1 MYGSKCT
8 KSAVRPRR
16 LTPARAA
23 FIHISRCRVYICVP
37 THLLPHNAASSPPS
51 SPPERSFASSSLG
64 KKASVDIWEESRM
77 GCAIW
82 GEMGVV
88 GRIRWDIDY
97 RFSISLSLYPVT
109 SCQTS
114 SSRSFMPEVSMKV
127 SPPTPASWRILSIS
141 CFIASSTSCEIRA
154 DQQGGKIK
162 EVRTNGL

>member
-1 MYGSKCT
+1 
-8 KSAVRPRR
+8 
-16 LTPARAA
+16 
-23 FIHISRCRVYICVP
+23 
-37 THLLPHNAASSPPS
+37 
-51 SPPERSFASSSLG
+51 
-64 KKASVDIWEESRM
+64 M